1 VQDLETAR
9 ELQDK
14 IGTYGVLATSEGK
27 NQGTS
32 GAGILR
38 GSSSAGRNENV
49 HEIKRPLIMAQELM
63 NDARTDE
70 LFVISR
76 AAQPLRVGR
85 AIFFRRPEMA
95 ARVDQ
100 DRFHRSTTP

>member
-1 VQDLETAR
+1 
-9 ELQDK
+9 
-14 IGTYGVLATSEGK
+14 
-27 NQGTS
+27 
-32 GAGILR
+32 
-38 GSSSAGRNENV
+38 
-49 HEIKRPLIMAQELM
+49 MAQELM

-76 AAQPLRVGR
+76 AAQPLRIGR

-100 DRFHRSTTP
+100 NRFHRSTTP